1 MIDPQLSNKVVLI
14 TGANNPRGIGAAAAR
29 AFAQQGAKVFITYLR
44 TTPEPYGISLE
55 EAITATEPGMPL
67 YHGLRTLTA
76 DQTVQEILDA
86 GGQAAALEADLV
98 EPTQISALF
107 AHVEQT
113 FGPVDV
119 LVNNAAHYEDPD
131 TILSITAQAIDRTFA
146 VNARSTVL
154 MIAEYVRRYQQ
165 RGGGDGRIINL
176 STDSAQYFPG
186 QISYGASKAAVE
198 AFTRSIAYE
207 IGPLGITIN
216 TVAPGPT
223 QTGYIPADVE
233 QRLLPDIALRRLGQ
247 PAEIADAIVFLASH
261 QARWLTGNVI
271 KVSGGHAL

>member
-1 MIDPQLSNKVVLI
+1 MIDPQLSNKVILI
-14 TGANNPRGIGAAAAR
+14 TGANNPRGIGAATAR

-44 TTPEPYGISLE
+44 SRPESYGIDAT
-55 EAITATEPGMPL
+55 EAAAASEPGMPL
-67 YHGLRTLTA
+67 YHGLRTHTA
-76 DQTVQEILDA
+76 DAVVQEIAVA
-86 GGQAAALEADLV
+86 GGHAAALEADLA
-98 EPTQISALF
+98 EPAQIPALF
-107 AHVEQT
+107 EAVEQR

-131 TILSITAQAIDRTFA
+131 TIFTISAPALDRTFA
-146 VNARSTVL
+146 VNARTTVL
-154 MIAEYVRRYQQ
+154 MIAEFVRRYQQ
-165 RGGGDGRIINL
+165 RGDQEGRIINL
-176 STDSAQYFPG
+176 STDSAQCFPS

-198 AFTRSIAYE
+198 AFTRSIAHE

-233 QRLLPDIALRRLGQ
+233 QRILPDIALRRIGQ
-247 PAEIADAIVFLASH
+247 PEEIADAIVFLASH